1 MKIVSRVLAPL
12 LLVAA
17 LPAAAALA
25 EVGEGGQHG
34 FNAEMR
40 SRMEDGRLAM
50 VKTALKLS
58 DAQTK
63 LWAPVEDMIRQAA
76 AERREHRH
84 EWRRGEGGE
93 AGADRAE
100 AALPDRLD
108 TASARLTEQAAKM
121 KAFAS
126 ALRPLY
132 DSFSPEQKQIAGP
145 LLAELVG
152 RRHGHGDGERHHGH
166 HGHGGGGWRH
176 DGGDGHQGG
185 GTDRGDM
192 DRGGDGPDE
201 GQGPDKG

>member
-17 LPAAAALA
+17 LPAAGAVA
-25 EVGEGGQHG
+25 EVGDGWHHG

-50 VKTALKLS
+50 VKTALKLT

-76 AERREHRH
+76 AERGEHRH

-93 AGADRAE
+93 NRAE
-100 AALPDRLD
+100 LALPDRLD
-108 TASARLTEQAAKM
+108 KASARLTEQAARM

-132 DSFSPEQKQIAGP
+132 DSFSAEQKQIAGT

-152 RRHGHGDGERHHGH
+152 RGHGEGHHGH
-166 HGHGGGGWRH
+166 HGHGGGWRH
-176 DGGDGHQGG
+176 EGGDGHQGG
-185 GTDRGDM
+185 GRDRGDM
-192 DRGGDGPDE
+192 DRDGDRPDQ